1 MSLFKKVREQ
11 IYTAKDN
18 FKKGIFNG
26 VPYPFPK
33 LNEYLTSIDKSTCI
47 GVLGGTGIGK
57 SKLVRFLLYNIYKF
71 HKETGYKCLIPF
83 FCLEDGKE
91 RVMQFV
97 ICHWLKEQH
106 NITITVKELNSRG
119 REMPDF
125 VKQKL
130 DEADA
135 YFADFEKIVKFIDSE
150 TEPTKMYNIC
160 ERIALSL
167 GKPVPY
173 YEDVNGQQIKQIR
186 FESDTHVIAVFD
198 NMSNIDME
206 DEDGNEQQAILK
218 FCKQYMRLRLCNFF
232 QWTCIMVMQLDFES
246 ERSSFSKAGEIN
258 IAKLEPSL
266 ASIGDSKR
274 ASRAFHLI
282 LSMFSPHR
290 HDIVSYPAPSKV
302 NPDNYYR
309 IDILGNRFRS
319 LRVIKANDSDVGMRV
334 GLLFDGI
341 SEIFTELPPPTDKAA
356 LDKVYQQFASKDKL
370 KKSNNVIQFKTIDG
384 IEPTLVEEDL
394 PF

>member
-1 MSLFKKVREQ
+1 V
-11 IYTAKDN
+11 
-18 FKKGIFNG
+18 
-26 VPYPFPK
+26 
-33 LNEYLTSIDKSTCI
+33 
-47 GVLGGTGIGK
+47 
-57 SKLVRFLLYNIYKF
+57 
-71 HKETGYKCLIPF
+71 PF
-83 FCLEDGKE
+83 FCLEDSKE
-91 RVMQFV
+91 RVIQFV

-135 YFADFEKIVKFIDSE
+135 YFEDFEKIVKFIDSD
-150 TEPTKMYNIC
+150 TEPTKLYKIC
-160 ERIALSL
+160 ERIAISL
-167 GKPVPY
+167 GKIVSY
-173 YEDVNGQQIKQIR
+173 EEDVNGQMIKQSR

-198 NMSNIDME
+198 NMSNIDMD

-232 QWTCIMVMQLDFES
+232 QWTCVMVMQLDFES
-246 ERSSFSKAGEIN
+246 ERASFSKAGEIN

-282 LSMFSPHR
+282 FSLFSPHR
-290 HDIVSYPAPSKV
+290 HDIVSYPQPTKNNA
-302 NPDNYYR
+302 DNFYR

-319 LRVIKANDSDVGMRV
+319 LRIIKANDTDVGMRV
-334 GLLFDGI
+334 GLLFDGVG
-341 SEIFTELPPPTDKAA
+341 EVFTELPPPTDKAA
-356 LDKVYQQFASKDKL
+356 LDKIYKQFGAKEKL
-370 KKSNNVIQFKTIDG
+370 KSQTEVVSFNTPVD
-384 IEPTLVEEDL
+384 DL